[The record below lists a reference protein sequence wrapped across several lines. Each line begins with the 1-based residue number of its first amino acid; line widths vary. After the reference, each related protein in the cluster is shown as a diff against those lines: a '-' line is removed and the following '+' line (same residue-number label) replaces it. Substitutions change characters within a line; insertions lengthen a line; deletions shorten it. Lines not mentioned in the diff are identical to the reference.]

1 MDYKAAYETFLQLA
15 FEEHVYPA
23 APVVYKLSENQTLTK
38 EYVAKLLAQVETR
51 IFELQIIPTK
61 SKEQEYQKEL
71 ELFKLNYLLDCL
83 KSPQVAELVN
93 FGNRPIEFS
102 YDVNNNPTCYLEK
115 NNDFYMDILDHAN
128 YHMHTIRIILQE
140 LWVSKEVDFVI

>member
-23 APVVYKLSENQTLTK
+23 APVVYKLSENQALTK

-51 IFELQIIPTK
+51 IFELQILPTK

-93 FGNRPIEFS
+93 FENRP
-102 YDVNNNPTCYLEK
+102 
-115 NNDFYMDILDHAN
+115 NDFYMDILDNAN

-140 LWVSKEVDFVI
+140 LWVSKEVDFVIWK